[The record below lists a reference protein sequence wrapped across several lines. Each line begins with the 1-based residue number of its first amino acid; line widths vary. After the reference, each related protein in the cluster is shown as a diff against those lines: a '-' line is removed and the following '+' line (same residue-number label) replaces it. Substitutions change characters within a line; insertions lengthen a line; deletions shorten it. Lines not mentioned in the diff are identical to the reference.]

1 MNASVLAIGIFP
13 NLIEFCALVSFQG
26 VIVNKNPENGPKLLN
41 KVKKIIK
48 DQIFFHKIKN
58 AQNVW
63 FPHKYSISS
72 P

>member
-1 MNASVLAIGIFP
+1 MNASGLAIGIFP
-13 NLIEFCALVSFQG
+13 NLIESCAFLG

-63 FPHKYSISS
+63 FPQ
-72 P
+72 